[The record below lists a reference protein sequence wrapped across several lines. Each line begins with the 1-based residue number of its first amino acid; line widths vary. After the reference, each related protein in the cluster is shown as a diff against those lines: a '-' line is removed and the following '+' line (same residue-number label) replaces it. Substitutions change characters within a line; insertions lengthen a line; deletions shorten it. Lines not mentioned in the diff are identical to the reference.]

1 MIEPETKQLP
11 VIIATQM
18 KNVGSAPITINI
30 NIKDKMKTIT
40 TIIHTFLK
48 MKYPNIPNRKEA
60 AGRKI
65 RMIYAGLN
73 SGLIQT
79 PPNLFKNEEVPA
91 FCLI

>member
-1 MIEPETKQLP
+1 M
-11 VIIATQM
+11 VA
-18 KNVGSAPITINI
+18 INM
-30 NIKDKMKTIT
+30 NIKDKMKTIA

-79 PPNLFKNEEVPA
+79 HVYCNRCRADIFHLGGYDDGEL
-91 FCLI
+91 FCLRFNH

>member
-18 KNVGSAPITINI
+18 KNVGSAPITINM

-48 MKYPNIPNRKEA
+48 MKYPKIPNRKEA

-79 PPNLFKNEEVPA
+79 PPNFKTRQFRLFV
-91 FCLI
+91 